1 MKHEDWYGCYAGGW
15 QAAPLVPEAYAHP
28 AKVSFT
34 LADRIYRHMLAGGW
48 LEPGD
53 VVVDPFGGVG
63 GFAFHAALYG
73 MHWQGVE
80 LEQKFVDL
88 GNQNLALW
96 RDRYAPHFP
105 NYGTARLVQ
114 GDSRRL
120 VDVVTGAGGVVSSPP
135 FQGVMQNSVERSGLE
150 AFGKPSHVS
159 KQNYDYG
166 TTPGQLGA
174 MPAGA
179 VVTSPPYAQ
188 ALSAQTDGIDWT
200 KGKDGRDF
208 SVEPGQ
214 AIRLHMS
221 KHYGSTPGQLG
232 AMPAGDAAA
241 VVTSP
246 PYSETRI
253 DGNGD
258 EGASGLR
265 DENGDYLRGA
275 EGWAKRKELG
285 ARYGQTAGNLGN
297 LPAGVVTPSDDQPS
311 TFWEA
316 AATIVAQCYAI
327 LRPGGYAAFVTGD
340 FVRNKQRVPFG
351 EQWLALCE
359 SVGFEPV
366 LWAVAHK
373 EEYQGTQTALFG
385 EDVELT
391 KTKVSFFRRLANR
404 NNPDAAITNEDVLFV
419 RKPQSPR
426 C

>member
-179 VVTSPPYAQ
+179 VVTSPPY
-188 ALSAQTDGIDWT
+188 
-200 KGKDGRDF
+200 
-208 SVEPGQ
+208 
-214 AIRLHMS
+214 
-221 KHYGSTPGQLG
+221 
-232 AMPAGDAAA
+232 
-241 VVTSP
+241 
-246 PYSETRI
+246 SETRI

-297 LPAGVVTPSDDQPS
+297 LPAGVVTSPPYAASEVASRAPSGADVDARKEKRANDDWSGYGETPGNIGNNTGD
-311 TFWEA
+311 TFWSGG
-316 AATIVAQCYAI
+316 ATIVAQCYAI

-366 LWAVAHK
+366 LWATAHK
-373 EEYQGTQTALFG
+373 EEYQGTQTSMFG

>member
-1 MKHEDWYGCYAGGW
+1 MKHDDWYGCYSGGW

-105 NYGTARLVQ
+105 NYGTATLVQ

-166 TTPGQLGA
+166 
-174 MPAGA
+174 
-179 VVTSPPYAQ
+179 
-188 ALSAQTDGIDWT
+188 
-200 KGKDGRDF
+200 
-208 SVEPGQ
+208 
-214 AIRLHMS
+214 
-221 KHYGSTPGQLG
+221 STPGQLG
-232 AMPAGDAAA
+232 AMPAGA

>member
-80 LEQKFVDL
+80 LEQKFVTL
-88 GNQNLALW
+88 GNQNLDLW

-105 NYGTARLVQ
+105 NYGTATLVQ

-135 FQGVMQNSVERSGLE
+135 YSNSINSDGQGIDWSKSVNSSLARTDGPQRFGGNGGRPER
-150 AFGKPSHVS
+150 
-159 KQNYDYG
+159 YG

-188 ALSAQTDGIDWT
+188 SEIAQQRGDCGGQYAKTG
-200 KGKDGRDF
+200 KGGSSNRIED
-208 SVEPGQ
+208 S
-214 AIRLHMS
+214 LN
-221 KHYGSTPGQLG
+221 YGSAEWQLG
-232 AMPAGDAAA
+232 ASA
-241 VVTSP
+241 
-246 PYSETRI
+246 
-253 DGNGD
+253 
-258 EGASGLR
+258 
-265 DENGDYLRGA
+265 
-275 EGWAKRKELG
+275 
-285 ARYGQTAGNLGN
+285 
-297 LPAGVVTPSDDQPS
+297 PS

-316 AATIVAQCYAI
+316 AAQIVAQCYAI

-366 LWAVAHK
+366 LWATAHK
-373 EEYQGTQTALFG
+373 EEYQGTQTSMFG